1 MRATLHETEDC
12 VTLEPPVP
20 ATGLVV
26 WLHGLGADGYDFVP
40 FARELGLAERG
51 LRVVLPHAPPRP
63 VTINRGYVMRAWYD
77 VRDPDFGRDPDDA
90 GIRQSVERVSALVD
104 AETARGIAADRVVV
118 AGFSQGGVIA
128 LDAGLRYPQRLAG
141 LIGLST
147 YLARAER
154 LEQEASPTNRG
165 VPVLLGHGDQDPI
178 IPAPL
183 GEAAAR
189 TLAAAGYAVDFR
201 RYRMAHSVCPA
212 EAADVDAWLRR
223 NLG

>member
-189 TLAAAGYAVDFR
+189 TLAAAGYAV
-201 RYRMAHSVCPA
+201 
-212 EAADVDAWLRR
+212 
-223 NLG
+223 